1 METLA
6 IKKASGLLDALDYR
20 LTQVSYRL
28 TS

>member
-28 TS
+28 KS

>member
-6 IKKASGLLDALDYR
+6 IKKVSGLLDALDYR
-20 LTQVSYRL
+20 LTQVSYGL

>member
-6 IKKASGLLDALDYR
+6 IKKTSGLVDTLDYR
-20 LTQVSYRL
+20 LTQVSYGL